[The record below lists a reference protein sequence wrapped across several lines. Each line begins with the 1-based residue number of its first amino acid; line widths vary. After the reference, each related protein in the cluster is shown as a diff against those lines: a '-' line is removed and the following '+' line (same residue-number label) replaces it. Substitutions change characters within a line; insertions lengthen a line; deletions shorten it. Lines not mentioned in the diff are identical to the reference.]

1 MIPAMRQEKILNIL
15 SNDEIVS
22 VEDLM
27 DVLNISISTIR
38 RDLSKLE
45 KESKIVLLHG
55 GGVKL
60 AQKPTELSITTK
72 LDLNR
77 DAKYLIAKKAVSL
90 IQDGDVI
97 FVDPS
102 STTYHMIPLLTDKNI
117 TVITNSI
124 SHINQL
130 IHYGV
135 PSIMVGGNIK
145 STTNSC
151 IGPIAESTLKDLNF
165 NKCFLGA
172 NGFTI
177 QAGITNHDIN
187 EKVIKT
193 LALQNSAT
201 PYFLIDSSKY
211 GCITMVKI
219 ADLDTYPIITEA
231 VSEELKDYKNIILAY

>member
-77 DAKYLIAKKAVSL
+77 EAKCLIAKKAVSL
-90 IQDGDVI
+90 I
-97 FVDPS
+97 
-102 STTYHMIPLLTDKNI
+102 
-117 TVITNSI
+117 
-124 SHINQL
+124 
-130 IHYGV
+130 
-135 PSIMVGGNIK
+135 
-145 STTNSC
+145 
-151 IGPIAESTLKDLNF
+151 
-165 NKCFLGA
+165 
-172 NGFTI
+172 
-177 QAGITNHDIN
+177 
-187 EKVIKT
+187 
-193 LALQNSAT
+193 
-201 PYFLIDSSKY
+201 
-211 GCITMVKI
+211 
-219 ADLDTYPIITEA
+219 
-231 VSEELKDYKNIILAY
+231 